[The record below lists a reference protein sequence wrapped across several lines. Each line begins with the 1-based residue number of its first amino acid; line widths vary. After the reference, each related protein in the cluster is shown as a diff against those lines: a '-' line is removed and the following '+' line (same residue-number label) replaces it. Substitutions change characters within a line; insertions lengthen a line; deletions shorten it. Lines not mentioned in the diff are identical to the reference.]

1 MRNAKE
7 LLIAS
12 KVFTVEN
19 RGLSWWY
26 LLSSLALY
34 LATLAIACSQLP
46 YWVRIPSSMIN
57 GLIIV
62 RLFIIYH
69 DYHHGAILRRSWVAG
84 LILRFYGLFVL
95 SPSSV
100 WNHSHEHHHRH
111 NSRSS
116 GPNVGSFPLM
126 TTDEFLRA
134 TPIKRFVYAASRHPI
149 NIMMGYLTV
158 FLFGMTIRTFIS
170 HPKEHWDSL
179 LALVLHVVLLG
190 VCLSFGWSVM
200 ILAMIVPLTI
210 ACGLGAYLFYAQ
222 HNFPACQL
230 HRREDWSY
238 VKAALTSSSY
248 IQMNRIM
255 HWFTGNVG
263 YHHVHHLN
271 AKIPFYRLPEAMS
284 ELVELQ
290 HPGTTSLRF
299 ADIQACFSL
308 KLWDPERQQLVSF
321 RDAARSLPA
330 AAEMSA

>member
-1 MRNAKE
+1 MRPKFAGLCRSDRHGDEPFSDSETGSSPSISEQSMRNAKE

-134 TPIKRFVYAASRHPI
+134 TPIKRFIYAASRHPI

-179 LALVLHVVLLG
+179 LALVLHGVLLG

-200 ILAMIVPLTI
+200 ILAMIVPAYDSMWTW
-210 ACGLGAYLFYAQ
+210 GLPVLCSTQLPHLSTTSARGLEL
-222 HNFPACQL
+222 CQSCL
-230 HRREDWSY
+230 DGLQLYSDESDH
-238 VKAALTSSSY
+238 ALVY
-248 IQMNRIM
+248 R
-255 HWFTGNVG
+255 
-263 YHHVHHLN
+263 
-271 AKIPFYRLPEAMS
+271 KCRLPPCA
-284 ELVELQ
+284 
-290 HPGTTSLRF
+290 
-299 ADIQACFSL
+299 
-308 KLWDPERQQLVSF
+308 SF
-321 RDAARSLPA
+321 ECQDTILSVA
-330 AAEMSA
+330 